1 MYKICFILLILFILS
16 CDLMEPHPS
25 VPPDEL
31 LSAPEKILI
40 DNREFILETYMWR
53 DFQPVSPP
61 DGKPLIAIVWITAV
75 DSLAIPAE
83 LDATRLWIIK
93 DREVWET
100 PFSDEDRGHV
110 PDHKLEK
117 VARNGPKWGP
127 NITVDVVVRVVD
139 KRNGRQYLLRAS
151 EQYIGMTV

>member
-1 MYKICFILLILFILS
+1 MYKICFILLILFIPS

-31 LSAPEKILI
+31 LSAPEKIII
-40 DNREFILETYMWR
+40 DGREFILETYMWR

-61 DGKPLIAIVWITAV
+61 DGKPLIAIAWITAV
-75 DSLAIPAE
+75 DSLAIPAT
-83 LDATRLWIIK
+83 LDATRLWVIK
-93 DREVWET
+93 DHEVWET
-100 PFSDEDRGHV
+100 AFYDEDRSYV
-110 PDHKLEK
+110 PDYKLEK
-117 VARNGPKWGP
+117 IAREGPKWGP